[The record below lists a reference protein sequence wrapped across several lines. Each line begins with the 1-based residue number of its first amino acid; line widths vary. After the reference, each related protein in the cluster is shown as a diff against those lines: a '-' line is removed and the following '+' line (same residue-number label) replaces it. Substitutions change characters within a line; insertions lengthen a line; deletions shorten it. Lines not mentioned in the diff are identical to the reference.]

1 VPAFTNQGKFLQV
14 LDLGGQNTHPHA
26 ISSVEKALQISAMV
40 GADTTALNKPTSLQF
55 ILACSSHF
63 SDNPSQSKRLSHSHK
78 PKDNW
83 GEKFE

>member
-26 ISSVEKALQISAMV
+26 ISILEKALQISAMV

-55 ILACSSHF
+55 IFACISHF